1 MSSDKA
7 KKFYYKFLK
16 AVEKNGIFF
25 AVFKTLQYPFSRLM
39 KKIKDRRISKIFA
52 LENTEDRFTKI
63 AQVNYWRS
71 KESVSGPGSTLN
83 STENLRQKLPELFE
97 RFAIAD
103 IFDAPCGDFN
113 WMKLVVRNNNVN
125 YTGADIVKPL
135 IKNNLA
141 RFKNANTNFL
151 HLDITKQP
159 FPKADLWICRDCLF
173 HFSFADTLSAL
184 NRYLESEIP
193 YVLTSTYKNTSGFDN
208 SDIKTGH
215 WRLIDLFSAPYLFP
229 QVTLFRIDDYLKS
242 ERPREMCLWS
252 REQTASAVAKFT
264 ETLV

>member
-1 MSSDKA
+1 MSSDES
-7 KKFYYKFLK
+7 KKFYHKFLK
-16 AVEKNGIFF
+16 AVEENGIFF
-25 AVFKTLQYPFSRLM
+25 AVFRTLQNSFSWFM
-39 KKIKDRRISKIFA
+39 KKIIDRKIFA
-52 LENTEDRFTKI
+52 LENTEDRFTQI
-63 AQVNYWRS
+63 AKVNYWGS
-71 KESVSGPGSTLN
+71 KETVSGPGSTLN
-83 STENLRQKLPELFE
+83 KTENLRQNLPELFE

-113 WMKLVVRNNNVN
+113 WMKLVVRNYSVN

-135 IKNNLA
+135 IKNNIS

-151 HLDITKQP
+151 HLDITRQN
-159 FPKADLWICRDCLF
+159 FPEADLWICRDCLI

-193 YVLTSTYKNTSGFDN
+193 YMFTSTHKNTSGFNN

-215 WRLIDLFSAPYLFP
+215 WRIIDLFSAPYFFP
-229 QVTLFRIDDYLKS
+229 QETLFRIDENLTS

-252 REQTASAVAKFT
+252 REQIASAVVKFS
-264 ETLV
+264 ETLR